1 MPLRSLDEN
10 RRDGT
15 ADEEKP
21 SVQRET
27 ELLYL
32 VLFLKEQKRH
42 LQAEFGGQGHGAGQK
57 TNKTKVRK
65 TNIMY

>member
-15 ADEEKP
+15 VDEEKP
-21 SVQRET
+21 SVQRERERET

-32 VLFLKEQKRH
+32 VLFLKRTKE
-42 LQAEFGGQGHGAGQK
+42 EFIG
-57 TNKTKVRK
+57 
-65 TNIMY
+65 